1 MRSVVVGG
9 WRVAPVARVA
19 ALALA
24 CALPAQ
30 LALADIYSFVDRD
43 GVVHYTNVQPANA
56 GYRRL
61 YHTSDSGE
69 LYAAHKGTFTQTFG
83 RRGDP
88 ERLRRYDTH
97 IQEAAQL
104 YQLPGAFIRAIVQ
117 VESNFYPDAV
127 SQDGAVGLM
136 QLMPDTAASMGVLDA
151 FDPRQ
156 NVLGGTRYLRVL
168 ANKFNGDLV
177 LTVAAY
183 NAGENAVAK
192 YRGVPPFSETRS
204 YVRAVLH
211 HYYAFRSLENAVAKR

>member
-1 MRSVVVGG
+1 MRPVVV
-9 WRVAPVARVA
+9 WLLLAA
-19 ALALA
+19 ALAA
-24 CALPAQ
+24 PAR

-43 GVVHYTNVQPANA
+43 GVVHYTNVRPAAA
-56 GYRRL
+56 GIKRI
-61 YHTSDSGE
+61 YHSTDSGE
-69 LYAAHKGTFTQTFG
+69 QLAVSRGRLPATFG

-88 ERLRRYDTH
+88 DRARRYDPH

-104 YQLPGAFIRAIVQ
+104 YQLPQAFIRAIVL

-127 SQDGAVGLM
+127 SQAGAVGLM
-136 QLMPDTAASMGVLDA
+136 QLMPDTAASMGVLDP

-183 NAGENAVAK
+183 NAGETVVEK

-204 YVRAVLH
+204 YVRNVLH
-211 HYYAFRSLENAVAKR
+211 QYYAFRALENALAKR